1 MQIANC
7 KSSIAELQCSICIL
21 HFAFCNL
28 RHSFVSALLVG
39 VLSCANTMAADNAL
53 IAAEKADGWMLLYN
67 GRDLAGWKNNDGKPV
82 HAKIED
88 GAINVHGTGGYLLVY
103 EKPFGDFVL
112 KCDVK
117 MDQPFCNSGIFL
129 RTGDLKNPV
138 QSAIE
143 VQVVS
148 DPEPDL
154 HGFGALYDLV
164 APSKNAARGPGQW
177 DTFEIRC
184 QGPQI
189 TVTVN
194 GEQVASINCDEWDQ
208 PGRRPDGSRHKFRK
222 AIKDF
227 PREGHLGLQDHGY
240 NVWFKNI
247 KLKKL

>member
-1 MQIANC
+1 M
-7 KSSIAELQCSICIL
+7 EDE
-21 HFAFCNL
+21 FAVKQRNPIPS
-28 RHSFVSALLVG
+28 RSFAPSRLCVRLFLVVTALVVTTLID
-39 VLSCANTMAADNAL
+39 LNAWAADNEL
-53 IAAEKADGWMLLYN
+53 SPDEKADGWMLLFN
-67 GRDLAGWKNNDGKPV
+67 GRDLAGWKNNDDKPV
-82 HAKIED
+82 QAKIED

-103 EKPFGDFVL
+103 KKPFADFVL

-143 VQVVS
+143 VQIVT
-148 DPEPDL
+148 DLEPDVHSL
-154 HGFGALYDLV
+154 GALYDLV
-164 APSKNAARGPGQW
+164 APSKNASRGPGQW
-177 DTFEIRC
+177 DTFEVRC
-184 QGPQI
+184 QGPHI

-194 GEQVASINCDEWDQ
+194 GDQVASINCDEWPE

-247 KLKKL
+247 KLKQP